1 MKSVKKV
8 SRWINCN
15 CSESY
20 SSKISPWQTIY
31 SAFGSVSKKRLIS
44 SLVET
49 TLRQGEKA
57 RRGRESID
65 EEKEGVERRG
75 EDAFLP
81 RDVVSREMI
90 RCFFEP
96 PTDGSSH
103 HPRLILPEAGE
114 KGGFFFFRKKAARA
128 NELSTVFSPFFFF
141 FFSLLF
147 SQTLL
152 LRLYAL
158 RVHDAL
164 LVIPVGPSLRNFIS
178 APLCIDSVTRE
189 RWWTI
194 VIKFL
199 RDRLEEDRLQVFSAP
214 F

>member
-141 FFSLLF
+141 FFF
-147 SQTLL
+147 SSFFSN
-152 LRLYAL
+152 
-158 RVHDAL
+158 
-164 LVIPVGPSLRNFIS
+164 PSVT
-178 APLCIDSVTRE
+178 PLCLTRARYAPRYSRWPVTEKFHLRSPVH
-189 RWWTI
+189 RFGDTWT
-194 VIKFL
+194 VVND
-199 RDRLEEDRLQVFSAP
+199 RDKIFKG
-214 F
+214 

>member
-15 CSESY
+15 CSY

-114 KGGFFFFRKKAARA
+114 KGGFFFFFSKESRQSKRA
-128 NELSTVFSPFFFF
+128 LDRVLAVFFFF
-141 FFSLLF
+141 FFFFLKPFCYASMPYACTMRSSLFPLA
-147 SQTLL
+147 
-152 LRLYAL
+152 R
-158 RVHDAL
+158 HWE
-164 LVIPVGPSLRNFIS
+164 IS
-178 APLCIDSVTRE
+178 SPLPC
-189 RWWTI
+189 
-194 VIKFL
+194 
-199 RDRLEEDRLQVFSAP
+199 A
-214 F
+214 